1 MARCYSLVSCAGVY
15 CCRLQIGYDE
25 AVLDWIHIIHTCMC
39 FVDISAYSYNAS
51 IHCPVVLPYGLS
63 PLQKRFYLL
72 FVYNLWFSFRSLCTQ

>member
-25 AVLDWIHIIHTCMC
+25 AVLDWIHIIHTCMYV
-39 FVDISAYSYNAS
+39 FRF
-51 IHCPVVLPYGLS
+51 VVLPYGLS

-72 FVYNLWFSFRSLCTQ
+72 FVYNLWFSFRSLCTQQLNSQSS